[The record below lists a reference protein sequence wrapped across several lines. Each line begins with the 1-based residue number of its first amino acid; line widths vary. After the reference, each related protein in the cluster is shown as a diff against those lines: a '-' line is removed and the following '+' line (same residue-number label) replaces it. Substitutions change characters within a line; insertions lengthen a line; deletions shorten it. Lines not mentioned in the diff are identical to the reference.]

1 MPGMASSGSFDPARR
16 RKAQRKQREKG
27 CSLYIPAEILQAAG
41 WPAEGPPPFYRVWA
55 GHKGGLVVRLYSQG

>member
-1 MPGMASSGSFDPARR
+1 MNRTGSFDPARR

-41 WPAEGPPPFYRVWA
+41 VSLEGPAPFYRVWA
-55 GHKGGLVVRLYSQG
+55 GRKGGLVVRLYSEG